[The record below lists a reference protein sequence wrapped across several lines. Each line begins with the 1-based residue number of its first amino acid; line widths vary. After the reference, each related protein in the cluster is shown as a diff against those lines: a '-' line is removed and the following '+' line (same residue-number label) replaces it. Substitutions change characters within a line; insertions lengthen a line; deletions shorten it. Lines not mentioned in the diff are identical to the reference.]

1 MGARLDVRA
10 GERFSADIALYRQDG
25 DLQVLESGTTPQALG
40 LSQAEL
46 SLVAREGQWRVTP
59 LLAGTHVGRISG
71 AVTVRTAAHE
81 RWPRDESPLEGAL
94 NLQVPQLGVWASW
107 LPPGWRIGGELAS
120 TARLGG
126 TLGTPQVTG
135 ELRAAGVAV
144 RNLLQ
149 GVSFSDGELLVT
161 LEGETARIQR
171 LSLRGGEGTISAE
184 GTATLGS
191 SPTAELRAR
200 ASRFRVV
207 GRVDRQLVASGEARL
222 TLQPDRLRAN
232 GRLVV
237 DSGLFDLSRRDAP
250 VLDEDVTVRR
260 AQEAAEALPVPP
272 PAPALMRNAQ
282 VALDIDLGEQL
293 RLRGY
298 GIDTGLRGQLRV
310 STPGGRL
317 AVQGSVRTE
326 DGTYAGYGQKLEIER
341 GVLTLAGPLESAR
354 LDVLALR
361 PKIDTRVGVAITG
374 PLQGLR
380 VKLYSEPEMAETEKL
395 SWLLL
400 GRPTEGLGRA
410 DTAVLQRAATAL
422 LAGQGEAPTDAI
434 LRTFGLDDLSFRQT
448 EGDSRDTIITLG
460 KQLSRRWYVGYER
473 GVNATAGT
481 FQLIYRIA
489 QRFTLRAQGG
499 LENSLDL
506 IWVWRFDEN
515 LTPRPRGP

>member
-1 MGARLDVRA
+1 
-10 GERFSADIALYRQDG
+10 
-25 DLQVLESGTTPQALG
+25 
-40 LSQAEL
+40 
-46 SLVAREGQWRVTP
+46 
-59 LLAGTHVGRISG
+59 
-71 AVTVRTAAHE
+71 
-81 RWPRDESPLEGAL
+81 
-94 NLQVPQLGVWASW
+94 
-107 LPPGWRIGGELAS
+107 
-120 TARLGG
+120 
-126 TLGTPQVTG
+126 
-135 ELRAAGVAV
+135 VAV

-184 GTATLGS
+184 GTATLGHT
-191 SPTAELRAR
+191 PTAQLRAR

-207 GRVDRQLVASGEARL
+207 GRVDRQLAASGEGQL
-222 TLQPDRLRAN
+222 TLQPDRVRAT

-237 DSGLFDLSRRDAP
+237 DSGFFDLSRRDAP
-250 VLDEDVTVRR
+250 ELDEDVTVRR
-260 AQEAAEALPVPP
+260 TQEAAEARPVPA

-282 VALDIDLGEQL
+282 VALDIELGEQL

-317 AVQGSVRTE
+317 AVQGAVLTE
-326 DGTYAGYGQKLEIER
+326 DGTYTGYGQKLEIER

-380 VKLYSEPEMAETEKL
+380 AKLYSEPEMAETEKL

-400 GRPTEGLGRA
+400 GRPTDGLGRA
-410 DTAVLQRAATAL
+410 DTALLQRAATAL
-422 LAGQGEAPTDAI
+422 LAGQGEGPTDAI
-434 LRTFGLDDLSFRQT
+434 LRSFGLDDLSLRQT
-448 EGDSRDTIITLG
+448 EGDTRDTIITLG

-489 QRFTLRAQGG
+489 QRFTLRAQSG

-506 IWVWRFDEN
+506 IWVWRFDEP

>member
-1 MGARLDVRA
+1 
-10 GERFSADIALYRQDG
+10 
-25 DLQVLESGTTPQALG
+25 
-40 LSQAEL
+40 
-46 SLVAREGQWRVTP
+46 
-59 LLAGTHVGRISG
+59 
-71 AVTVRTAAHE
+71 
-81 RWPRDESPLEGAL
+81 
-94 NLQVPQLGVWASW
+94 
-107 LPPGWRIGGELAS
+107 
-120 TARLGG
+120 
-126 TLGTPQVTG
+126 
-135 ELRAAGVAV
+135 
-144 RNLLQ
+144 
-149 GVSFSDGELLVT
+149 
-161 LEGETARIQR
+161 
-171 LSLRGGEGTISAE
+171 
-184 GTATLGS
+184 
-191 SPTAELRAR
+191 
-200 ASRFRVV
+200 
-207 GRVDRQLVASGEARL
+207 VASGEARL